1 MNFQENLAQMP
12 DISRLSGLEVLDGNG
27 HTVHHIPAVEG
38 KLGSLKLY
46 NALSERFSGCL
57 NAEPPRRGWPG
68 LPSMSPMPSSIP
80 ASIRISICCLKVRDD
95 NLKLT
100 LKPLPLL
107 AI

>member
-57 NAEPPRRGWPG
+57 NAVRLGSLKKRCGLFILWAGAVPKPAVRPRLLPG
-68 LPSMSPMPSSIP
+68 IRPS
-80 ASIRISICCLKVRDD
+80 
-95 NLKLT
+95 
-100 LKPLPLL
+100 
-107 AI
+107 